1 MRPEAGQVA
10 VHLEAG
16 LLVVVHPEA
25 GQVAVRPEASQ
36 GHRHLMSSAL
46 ILLASQS
53 ATDPLTGQ
61 VARTLLIISN
71 FLWAIRLDSPP
82 FYGSASCPFAT

>member
-25 GQVAVRPEASQ
+25 GQVAVRPEAGLVVLRPKTSQ
-36 GHRHLMSSAL
+36 GHRHLMSISL
-46 ILLASQS
+46 ISLASQS
-53 ATDPLTGQ
+53 AADPLTGQ

-71 FLWAIRLDSPP
+71 FL
-82 FYGSASCPFAT
+82 